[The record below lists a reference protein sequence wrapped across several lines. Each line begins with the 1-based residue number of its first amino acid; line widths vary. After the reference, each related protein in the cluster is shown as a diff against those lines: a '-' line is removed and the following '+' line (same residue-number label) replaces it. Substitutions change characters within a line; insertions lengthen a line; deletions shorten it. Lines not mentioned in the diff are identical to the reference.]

1 MHVKCSICLCYV
13 LRVVVYV
20 CTYIGVVYER
30 GRITEHF
37 FSPAACLGHLPL
49 RVQAHFQYWTNG
61 MYVRVEGEKGRQV
74 QCCVVPHSVRA

>member
-49 RVQAHFQYWTNG
+49 RVPAHFQYWTNG
-61 MYVRVEGEKGRQV
+61 MYEWKERRVDKYNAV
-74 QCCVVPHSVRA
+74 